1 VTRLEKYFFIGKK
14 EFNVKMKMN
23 LGLGMH
29 LVYAIVCRGSLCDEK
44 DFTNSILERWLVA
57 GLQFSDG

>member
-1 VTRLEKYFFIGKK
+1 
-14 EFNVKMKMN
+14 VKMKMN